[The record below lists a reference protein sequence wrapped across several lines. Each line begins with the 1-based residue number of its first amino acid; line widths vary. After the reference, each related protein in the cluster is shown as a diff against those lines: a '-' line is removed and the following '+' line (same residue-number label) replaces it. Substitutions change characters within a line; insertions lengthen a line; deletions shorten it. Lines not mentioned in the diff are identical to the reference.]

1 MKVLKRGKEEGFAS
15 VIFYSI
21 LVATILLP
29 TFHPIFMPNDWITNF
44 ENL

>member
-21 LVATILLP
+21 LVAAILGKDHKSAYLSS
-29 TFHPIFMPNDWITNF
+29 NF
-44 ENL
+44 YAKRLDH

>member
-21 LVATILLP
+21 LVATILGKD
-29 TFHPIFMPNDWITNF
+29 HKSANF
-44 ENL
+44 YAKRLDH